1 MSATAPGVARATA
14 GLRVFVAPGEAPL
27 AAVVAALTTRLPAPP
42 RVERVEPYWK
52 EEGWHVVTWEL
63 GEWTAPEEALGAVTQ
78 ALGTGWVVQADG
90 WDSSATWNPGAGAS
104 FVDAHVRFASV
115 EILQRRAPAPV
126 RA

>member
-1 MSATAPGVARATA
+1 MSAPAPGAARATV

-27 AAVVAALTTRLPAPP
+27 TAVLAALAARLPAPP

-63 GEWTAPEEALGAVTQ
+63 GDWSSPDEALVAVTQ

-90 WDSSATWNPGAGAS
+90 WDSSATWNPGDGAT
-104 FVDAHVRFASV
+104 FVDGYVRFASV